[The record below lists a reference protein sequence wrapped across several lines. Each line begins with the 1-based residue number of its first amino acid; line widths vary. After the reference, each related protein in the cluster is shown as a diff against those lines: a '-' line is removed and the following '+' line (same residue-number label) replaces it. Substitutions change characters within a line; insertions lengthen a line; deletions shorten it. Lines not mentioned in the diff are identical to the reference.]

1 MINIFQTIDSINH
14 SKYLAG
20 VCMIVLNLGS
30 KYVLMEI
37 SENQEQLLANK
48 IFRRFIIFTIAFIG
62 TRDIISSIIITASFV
77 ILVSNIF
84 NENSKYCVLK
94 KNKNKKPFTQVSKND
109 YLKALKLIQLY
120 ELQQKD

>member
-1 MINIFQTIDSINH
+1 
-14 SKYLAG
+14 
-20 VCMIVLNLGS
+20 MIVLNLGS
-30 KYVLMEI
+30 KYLLMEI

>member
-30 KYVLMEI
+30 KYLLDEI

-48 IFRRFIIFTIAFIG
+48 IFRRFIIFT
-62 TRDIISSIIITASFV
+62 
-77 ILVSNIF
+77 
-84 NENSKYCVLK
+84 
-94 KNKNKKPFTQVSKND
+94 
-109 YLKALKLIQLY
+109 
-120 ELQQKD
+120 